1 MTLNRIDTQDKN
13 KTNGVEQGSIY
24 QTKTHKEIQE
34 QTTQSNP
41 KHVAFVTSHQIC
53 VAFLHMHA
61 TGCSFKLNHSPPQP
75 LALSSK
81 LCGMCC
87 CAITFLNQTHVI
99 DWCML
104 QGGSKNKHHNDTSLK
119 EIGLRFQSFFN
130 CSTLNSEHY

>member
-61 TGCSFKLNHSPPQP
+61 TG
-75 LALSSK
+75 
-81 LCGMCC
+81 
-87 CAITFLNQTHVI
+87 
-99 DWCML
+99 
-104 QGGSKNKHHNDTSLK
+104 
-119 EIGLRFQSFFN
+119 
-130 CSTLNSEHY
+130 